1 MARVTKAN
9 FHVPQPNTEQYSPKL
24 TDKDYKHSVV
34 SSKLTP
40 MGALLTLVEGTSLT
54 VDYYS
59 QVLGK
64 DEEPSTFDYYKD
76 NVHQQYLYTK
86 GLELKLQSALNQ
98 SFDPEDQTAN
108 ITGTAIMYPYHRP
121 NVGDVFVADVG
132 DGQAGLFSITEV
144 EKKSMFK
151 QACYEVNFILSD
163 YLSPDLE
170 SKLKQ
175 KVVKETEFVKD
186 FMLYG
191 QNPIIATTE
200 KVKLDKLQ
208 DLKEDVLAD
217 WLSEFYSVEFR
228 TLLVPNKTPTYDPF
242 IIEMVTRL
250 FNKTEHSL
258 LNDIQKFNVDERNT
272 NYNNDIWDVLIERE
286 VFMLRSAFPKIH
298 VVDTKTLTRNPFL
311 QGIYWSGI
319 KNVILP
325 VNTGFSTDDNLGLN
339 CVYQSNGQLQLKQV
353 EDSQNLLPDINDK
366 SYVFSSQFYQNT
378 NASGLSKLE
387 YLVNNYLNF
396 KANNDKEIVQLIN
409 QRHQWSKLE
418 RFYFTPVLLILVIS
432 EIRSI

>member
-1 MARVTKAN
+1 MARVTRAN
-9 FHVPQPNTEQYSPKL
+9 FHVPNPNTEQYAPKL

-34 SSKLTP
+34 SSKHTP

-59 QVLGK
+59 QVLGR

-76 NVHQQYLYTK
+76 GAHQQYLYTK

-98 SFDPEDQTAN
+98 SFDPQDQTAT
-108 ITGTAIMYPYHRP
+108 ISGTAIMYPYHRP
-121 NVGDVFVADVG
+121 NVGDVFIADIG

-151 QACYEVNFILSD
+151 QACYEINFTLSD
-163 YLSPDLE
+163 YLTPDLE

-175 KVVKETEFVKD
+175 KIVKETEFVKD

-191 QNPIIATTE
+191 QNPIIATTD
-200 KVKLDKLQ
+200 KVKLDNLQ

-228 TLLVPNKTPTYDPF
+228 TLLVPNSTPTYDPF
-242 IIEMVTRL
+242 IIEMITRI
-250 FNKTEHSL
+250 FNKNEHPL
-258 LNDIQKFNVDERNT
+258 LADLQKLNVDERNT

-286 VFMLRSAFPKIH
+286 LFMLRSAFPKI
-298 VVDTKTLTRNPFL
+298 VVVNAKSMARNPFL
-311 QGIYWSGI
+311 HGIYWSGI
-319 KNVILP
+319 QNVIMP
-325 VNTGFSTDDNLGLN
+325 VNTGFSADDALGLN
-339 CVYQSNGQLQLKQV
+339 CTYKSTGTLTLKQT
-353 EDSQNLLPDINDK
+353 DDAQNLLPDITDK
-366 SYVFSSQFYQNT
+366 SYVLSSLFYQNT
-378 NASGLSKLE
+378 NAPGLSKLE
-387 YLVNNYLNF
+387 YLVNNYLNY
-396 KANNDKEIVQLIN
+396 KANDYKEVVNLLN
-409 QRHQWSKLE
+409 KRHEWSKLE

>member
-9 FHVPQPNTEQYSPKL
+9 FHVPQPNTEQYKPKL

-34 SSKLTP
+34 SSKHTP
-40 MGALLTLVEGTSLT
+40 MASLLTLVSGTNLT

-59 QVLGK
+59 QVLGR

-76 NVHQQYLYTK
+76 GAHQQYLYTK
-86 GLELKLQSALNQ
+86 GLELKLQSPLNQ
-98 SFDPEDQTAN
+98 SFDPQDQTAN
-108 ITGTAIMYPYHRP
+108 ITGNAIMYPYHRP
-121 NVGDVFVADVG
+121 NVGDVFIADVG

-163 YLSPDLE
+163 YLTPDLE

-191 QNPIIATTE
+191 QNPIIATTD
-200 KVKLDKLQ
+200 KVKLDNLQ
-208 DLKEDVLAD
+208 DLKDDVLAD

-228 TLLVPNKTPTYDPF
+228 TLLVPNTTPTYDPF
-242 IIEMVTRL
+242 IVEMITRI
-250 FNKTEHSL
+250 FNKTEHAL
-258 LNDIQKFNVDERNT
+258 LQDLQKFNVDESNT

-286 VFMLRSAFPKIH
+286 LFMLRSAFSKVAI
-298 VVDTKTLTRNPFL
+298 VNTKTMTRNPFL

-325 VNTGFSTDDNLGLN
+325 VSNGFNIDDDLGLN
-339 CVYQSNGQLQLKQV
+339 CAYKSNGTLNLKQV
-353 EDSQNLLPDINDK
+353 EDVQNLLPDITDK
-366 SYVFSSQFYQNT
+366 SYVLSSVFYHDT
-378 NASGLSKLE
+378 NAPGLSKLE
-387 YLVNNYLNF
+387 YMVNNYLNF
-396 KANNDKEIVQLIN
+396 KANDDREIVNLIN